1 MLFRKSRGQND
12 ITKSTQHDD
21 RMSHVDST
29 VSRAKSGS
37 SRRAGRKKTA
47 RGVRVIRFLSLAI
60 SLVAIVILLNL
71 YQIQVKKYDR
81 YVAAGANQQF
91 IMQRSQPKRGDIY
104 DSDGI
109 LIASSVIKYSIGI
122 TPSNVRSINKRVNE
136 TEIIDFTSATL
147 EIPVEKMRSWLEQ
160 KERSY
165 IQIAKNV
172 PEEKAEILRSWLAKN
187 RVGGYTFDLT
197 SERLYNNGDLAG
209 QVVGFTRFEDQKLQ
223 GVAGLEAYYDTILS
237 GEAGYSY
244 ARRDNYRNHGT
255 VPFSIPTDQQKVD
268 GADMHLH
275 LNLKMQEVL
284 QHELE
289 QIAGVAGL
297 NTGVMGLVMDVNTGW
312 IYAMG
317 QIPTMQSQYPTAVP
331 GGIDPHYWNPDLDKM
346 VNQLSSQVW
355 RNAIISDVFEPGST
369 MKAVTAAIAFEEAA
383 VTEATEFDDSPI
395 EVMNHTISCLLKS
408 GHGVESVAQAFV
420 NSCNPVFVQIGQR
433 IDQDLFYDYLRT
445 YGFMDKTGID
455 LPAET
460 NTIFHDRPSKL
471 DFANITFGE
480 SVAVTPLHIARAYAA
495 IVNGGYLVQPSIVRE
510 FVNPDG
516 VTEKVAAGQPVQII
530 SAETSAR
537 MCKLLKEAGNVSY
550 LSTFGCAGLEIGGKT
565 STSTDEFDQQNTYSF
580 IAVGPNESADI
591 LCMILVKKPV
601 NKFPSSAIVAQH
613 TKRLM
618 GRIMDLRGYQRD
630 YNANETAK
638 LAKNVRLPDINGL
651 TYSEAAFTLS
661 ELDLYGF
668 RAHPEMGY
676 DDKVAYLN
684 LTPGSEV
691 AVGST
696 IWLTDGGDTTQ
707 VNVPDFSNLDYHS
720 CIWLAESAGVVLRTH
735 GLPTQGVV
743 SQSPAPSRQQIDAQE
758 ADEVGAPQIDQAI
771 ENQAQG
777 KVARGS
783 VIDIWFEEPDE

>member
-1 MLFRKSRGQND
+1 MLFSKSRGQND
-12 ITKSTQHDD
+12 IVKSTQHDD
-21 RMSHVDST
+21 IMSHVDS
-29 VSRAKSGS
+29 VALGS
-37 SRRAGRKKTA
+37 KAGGSRRAGRKKTA
-47 RGVRVIRFLSLAI
+47 RGVSFIRFLSMTICLIAI
-60 SLVAIVILLNL
+60 IVLLNL
-71 YQIQVKKYDR
+71 YQIQVKRYDR

-122 TPSNVRSINKRVNE
+122 TPANVRSINYKVNE

-147 EIPVEKMRSWLEQ
+147 EIPSEKMSAWLEQ

-172 PEEKAEILRSWLAKN
+172 PEEKAETLKSWLVEN

-197 SERLYNNGDLAG
+197 SERLYNNGYLAG
-209 QVVGFTRFEDQKLQ
+209 QVVGFTRFEEQKLK
-223 GVAGLEAYYDTILS
+223 GVTGLEAYYDTILS

-255 VPFSIPTDQQKVD
+255 VPFSIPADQHKVD

-289 QIAGVAGL
+289 QIAGIAGL

-331 GGIDPHYWNPDLDKM
+331 GGIDQRFWNPDLDK
-346 VNQLSSQVW
+346 VINQLSSQVW
-355 RNAIISDVFEPGST
+355 RNAIVSDVFEPGST

-395 EVMNHTISCLLKS
+395 EVMNHTISCVLRS
-408 GHGVESVAQAFV
+408 GHGIESMTQAFV
-420 NSCNPVFVQIGQR
+420 NSCNPVFVQIGQMV
-433 IDQDLFYDYLRT
+433 DQDLFYDYLET
-445 YGFMDKTGID
+445 YGFMGKTGID

-460 NTIFHDRPSKL
+460 NTIFHDKPSKL

-495 IVNGGYLVQPSIVRE
+495 IVNGGYLVQPSVVRE

-516 VTEKVAAGQPVQII
+516 VAEAVVTGQPVQII

-537 MCKLLKEAGNVSY
+537 ICKLLKEAGNAGNH
-550 LSTFGCAGLEIGGKT
+550 STFGCVGHDIGGKT
-565 STSTDEFDQQNTYSF
+565 STSTDEIDKQNTYSF
-580 IAVGPNESADI
+580 IAVGPSESADI

-601 NKFPSSAIVAQH
+601 NRFSSSAIVARH
-613 TKRLM
+613 TKRLL

-630 YNANETAK
+630 YNANEAAR
-638 LAKNVRLPDINGL
+638 LAQNVSLPDISGL
-651 TYSEAAFTLS
+651 TYSEAAFALS

-668 RAHPEMGY
+668 RAHSELGY

-684 LTPGSEV
+684 LTSGSKV
-691 AVGST
+691 AAGST
-696 IWLTDGGDTTQ
+696 IWLTDSIDATQ

-735 GLPTQGVV
+735 GLPAQGVV
-743 SQSPAPSRQQIDAQE
+743 SQSPAPSRRQIDEQDT
-758 ADEVGAPQIDQAI
+758 DEVGAPQIDEI
-771 ENQAQG
+771 VDNQVQG
-777 KVARGS
+777 KVPRGS
-783 VIDIWFEEPDE
+783 VIDIWFEEPDA